1 MGNPHCYL
9 RNSSNTFL
17 PYAVW
22 MQNMFV
28 TCTHVRI
35 IIFLYLTYLS
45 GCYIK
50 DGQEKHWPILFKE
63 LELELCQ

>member
-1 MGNPHCYL
+1 
-9 RNSSNTFL
+9 
-17 PYAVW
+17 
-22 MQNMFV
+22 MFV

-50 DGQEKHWPILFKE
+50 DGQEKRRPILFKLPCCNCVSE
-63 LELELCQ
+63 IYTYFTCFENSAEGFRH